1 MSNYA
6 DGDFRTPYGTVTA
19 RNPGRKEAPPNL
31 QTLKRR
37 AGGPAIDGLVYTKDA
52 GDVVLQGPALRAF
65 REAEKRATPDRIRK
79 KGKVVPIILTGEGYR
94 SYALQYDLYHSE
106 DNRKSGYTRFADPD
120 GSLHVEALAVDVNN
134 NWLQLLAGRRARK
147 ALIAVGWFFAV
158 DGEPWHAS
166 FRLQG

>member
-1 MSNYA
+1 MSNFQ
-6 DGDFRTPYGTVTA
+6 DGRFDTRYGTIHVH
-19 RNPGRKEAPPNL
+19 NPGSLHVPENL

-37 AGGPAIDGLVYTKDA
+37 QGGPAIDGLVYTKSA

-65 REAEKRATPDRIRK
+65 REAEKRATPDRLRK

-106 DNRKSGYTRFADPD
+106 ENRKSGYTRFADPD

-147 ALIAVGWFFAV
+147 ALIEVGWYFAV

-166 FRLQG
+166 FRLKG